1 MQNYRREL
9 AGLLK
14 YLQRAPARDHE
25 VFRDYFEP
33 IRASGPVQDMRIVNR
48 PKTDAVT

>member
-1 MQNYRREL
+1 MKNDWREFARFLQNLE
-9 AGLLK
+9 
-14 YLQRAPARDHE
+14 RAPARDHE

-33 IRASGPVQDMRIVNR
+33 VRASRPVENMRIVNR